1 VDVFA
6 INGRE
11 FLILLVVAVL
21 VIGPDRMPEYAAKL
35 ARLVKQV
42 RTLAETARVQ
52 LREQM
57 GPDFD
62 DVDWKQ
68 YEPRQYD
75 PRRIVRE
82 ALLDVGSDD
91 GRPVTSR
98 LAVSRR
104 PRQSSAITRTGPRRM
119 TRTPPKVQHRSS
131 ARRAG
136 ESIGRRE
143 SVRVG
148 ARRGHGSE
156 SRGRGRSLAG
166 QPPRGCWV
174 H

>member
-91 GRPVTSR
+91 GQPSSPGDVRAGGFKAP
-98 LAVSRR
+98 
-104 PRQSSAITRTGPRRM
+104 SAIKRHHPDRP
-119 TRTPPKVQHRSS
+119 TPYDQD
-131 ARRAG
+131 AT
-136 ESIGRRE
+136 
-143 SVRVG
+143 
-148 ARRGHGSE
+148 
-156 SRGRGRSLAG
+156 
-166 QPPRGCWV
+166 
-174 H
+174 